1 MTQLQMSGA
10 PTHLKEVD
18 PLMILQNEERVIA
31 RIRKRRDA
39 GRAKYGTSMERK
51 DIDTLG
57 WINHAQEEAM
67 DFCIYLERLRVQEL
81 ERTHG
86 EPDREGNH

>member
-1 MTQLQMSGA
+1 MTQTKA
-10 PTHLKEVD
+10 PAHLVDLD
-18 PLMILQNEERVIA
+18 PLMELENEERVVA

-51 DIDTLG
+51 DLTTLE

-67 DFCIYLERLRVQEL
+67 DFMIYLERLRVDEL
-81 ERTHG
+81 ERLN
-86 EPDREGNH
+86 PDLKPT